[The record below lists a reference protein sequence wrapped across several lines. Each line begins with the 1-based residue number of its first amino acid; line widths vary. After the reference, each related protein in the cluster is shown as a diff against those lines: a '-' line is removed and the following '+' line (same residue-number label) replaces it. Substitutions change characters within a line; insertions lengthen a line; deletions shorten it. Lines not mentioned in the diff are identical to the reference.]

1 VKARAIC
8 TIDLDALAR
17 NLAEIR
23 RLVGQAVRI
32 CAVVKA
38 DAYGHGAVPVSR
50 ALVAAGVD
58 QLAVACLDEALELRA
73 AGISAPVLVF
83 GGIPPEEAARAI
95 ELELASV
102 VWSAAAARSLAA
114 AVPPGKR
121 LRVHLEVDTGMHRVG
136 AGLAAVETATEA
148 LVAGPFDFEGLMSHL
163 ACADEPGHP
172 SVALQIERFADA
184 SRRVAAAGGR
194 PRIRHLAHSAGLLAD
209 RRTHLDMVRPG
220 LLLYGCLPHPRF
232 AADVRVEPVMGL
244 RTRIAQILSAAPGEG
259 VGYGHRFV
267 TARPTRLAAL
277 AIGYG
282 QGYPRSLSAS
292 GYVLVR
298 GRRAPIAGTVSMDH
312 VTVDVTDVADA
323 AEGDEVVLWGPGR
336 DAEANPAGDAGID
349 VMELAARAGTIGYEL
364 LTRVGGRV
372 ERVTV
377 ERVAE
382 RGSAGG
388 RG

>member
-1 VKARAIC
+1 MKARAVC
-8 TIDLDALAR
+8 TVDLDALAR

-23 RLVGQAVRI
+23 RLVGPSVRV

-38 DAYGHGAVPVSR
+38 DAYGHGAIPVSHT
-50 ALVAAGVD
+50 LVAQGVD
-58 QLAVACLDEALELRA
+58 QLAVACLDEALDLRG
-73 AGISAPVLVF
+73 AGISTPILVF
-83 GGIPPEEAARAI
+83 GGIAPAEAARAI
-95 ELELASV
+95 ELELTPV
-102 VWSAAAARSLAA
+102 VWSAEAARRIAEH
-114 AVPPGKR
+114 VPSGKR

-136 AGLAAVETATEA
+136 AELDAVASATRA
-148 LVAGPFDFEGLMSHL
+148 LVEGPFDLEGLMSHL

-172 SVALQIERFADA
+172 SVALQIERFEEAT
-184 SRRVAAAGGR
+184 RRVSSAGGA

-232 AADVRVEPVMGL
+232 AADARVEPVMGL
-244 RTRIAQILSAAPGEG
+244 RTRIAQILEAAPGEG

-282 QGYPRSLSAS
+282 QGYPRSLSES
-292 GYVLVR
+292 GYVLIR
-298 GRRAPIAGTVSMDH
+298 GRRAPVAGRVSMDH
-312 VTVDVTDVADA
+312 VTVDVTDIADA
-323 AEGDEVVLWGPGR
+323 AEGDEVVLWGRAR
-336 DAEANPAGDAGID
+336 DAGAGEVTGID
-349 VMELAARAGTIGYEL
+349 VMELAERAGTIGYEL

-372 ERVTV
+372 ERV
-377 ERVAE
+377 AE
-382 RGSAGG
+382 RRSAGG

>member
-1 VKARAIC
+1 MKARAVC

-23 RLVGQAVRI
+23 LLVGASVRI

-58 QLAVACLDEALELRA
+58 HLAVACLDEALELRG
-73 AGISAPVLVF
+73 AGISSPILVF
-83 GGIPPEEAARAI
+83 GGIAAEEAPRAI
-95 ELELASV
+95 ELDLTPV
-102 VWSAAAARSLAA
+102 VWSTAAARDLAEH
-114 AVPPGKR
+114 VPPGRR

-136 AGLAAVETATEA
+136 ADVASVAALTAA
-148 LVAGPFDFEGLMSHL
+148 LVEGPFDLEGLMSHL
-163 ACADEPGHP
+163 ACADLPDHP
-172 SVALQIERFADA
+172 SVAVQMQRFEEAT
-184 SRRVAAAGGR
+184 RRVAAAGGR
-194 PRIRHLAHSAGLLAD
+194 PRIRHLAHSAGLLTES
-209 RRTHLDMVRPG
+209 RTHLDMVRPG

-232 AADVRVEPVMGL
+232 ATRIRVAPVMTL
-244 RTRIAQILSAAPGEG
+244 RTRIAQIVNAAPGEG

-267 TARPTRLAAL
+267 AARPTRLAAL

-282 QGYPRSLSAS
+282 QGYPRSLSQGGS
-292 GYVLVR
+292 VLVR
-298 GRRAPIAGTVSMDH
+298 GCHAPVAGAVSMDH
-312 VTVDVTDVADA
+312 VTVDVTEVPGA
-323 AEGDEVVLWGPGR
+323 AEGDEVVLWGR
-336 DAEANPAGDAGID
+336 DRGADAADPRPDRVREID

-372 ERVTV
+372 ERVT
-377 ERVAE
+377 E

-388 RG
+388 RE